1 MKFITDSHTL
11 GKIEDWAEELIDRI
25 RVEMHNAGLDASGN
39 LSSSLEYVIEN
50 ENDGTT
56 HIKVLA
62 ANYFIYAEGGR
73 KSGKVPYNFVEILK
87 EWISNKGL
95 SVNQKEDARF
105 AFLIARKIRQYGS
118 KRYRENKP
126 ADVLSKPM
134 SEMKPK
140 LNEILENSIIFYI
153 NDELFH

>member
-1 MKFITDSHTL
+1 MKFVTDRQTL
-11 GKIEDWAEELIDRI
+11 GKIEDWADELVQRI
-25 RVEMHNAGLDASGN
+25 KVEMHNKGLDASGN

-50 ENDGTT
+50 EDDGT

-62 ANYFIYAEGGR
+62 NNYFIYAEGGR
-73 KSGKVPYNFVEILK
+73 TAGKTPYNFVDILK
-87 EWISNKGL
+87 QWIEDKGL
-95 SVNQKEDARF
+95 SVNPKQDSKF

-134 SEMKPK
+134 SEMTPR
-140 LNEILENSIIFYI
+140 LSELLENRLVLYI

>member
-1 MKFITDSHTL
+1 MKFVTDRQTL
-11 GKIEDWAEELIDRI
+11 GKIGDWADELIDRI
-25 RVEMHNAGLDASGN
+25 RVEMHNKNVDASGN

-50 ENDGTT
+50 EGDDT

-73 KSGKVPYNFVEILK
+73 TAGKTPYNFVEILK

-118 KRYRENKP
+118 KRYRENKQ